1 MKFRSLA
8 LLLGLL
14 GGQALAQGSLL
25 PLPYATVDL
34 GAGTYRVPSPD
45 ASTTFLVLSTQ
56 PLPVAEKP
64 SAQPWVDLKAL
75 PWNTVELGG
84 NRYRLPVGD
93 HAELL
98 ILSSVPRPIA
108 PAPAGTVKPGAP
120 TSTTEVS
127 GRRLPRLPGLP
138 DDLTGSVT
146 MVQRGNQ
153 VTYSYSFTS
162 LGQRTFTLD
171 ANAIQVLQN
180 GQPIRATLDRRSG
193 NLTPGVLVG
202 GTGEIGRIR
211 TGRVSSAPIELRWTI
226 RTGDTSYTLS
236 ITQ

>member
-1 MKFRSLA
+1 MNIRSLA

-14 GGQALAQGSLL
+14 WGQAHAQSSLL

-34 GAGTYRVPSPD
+34 GAGTYRVPSPE
-45 ASTTFLVLSTQ
+45 ANTTLLVLSTQ
-56 PLPVAEKP
+56 PLPIAAKP
-64 SAQPWVDLKAL
+64 STQVWVDLKAL

-98 ILSSVPRPIA
+98 ILSSVPRA
-108 PAPAGTVKPGAP
+108 LVPAPAGAVKPGAV
-120 TSTTEVS
+120 TSTSEIS

-153 VTYSYSFTS
+153 VTFAYSLTS

-193 NLTPGVLVG
+193 NLTPGILTG

-236 ITQ
+236 LTQ